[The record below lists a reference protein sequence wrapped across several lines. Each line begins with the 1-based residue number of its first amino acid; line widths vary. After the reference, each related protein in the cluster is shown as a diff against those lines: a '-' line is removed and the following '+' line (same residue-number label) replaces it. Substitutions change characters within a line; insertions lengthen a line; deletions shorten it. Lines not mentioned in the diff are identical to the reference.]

1 MFLVKEYNCYDGT
14 MPYLENDSQQ
24 CKDEIDNLDNA
35 KYSDQKSF
43 YEKNEDKKC
52 LEQCPIECEE
62 TAFSAGVTSLQ
73 FPTVTYSEVL
83 SYNENVS
90 AYFEDTRGA
99 NQINLIKNSVL
110 AVNVYYKYDTFMEV
124 REQPEALWI
133 DFMSTIGGAVGVCL
147 GISILSFV
155 ELFEIVVDTLLEHC
169 GWESKPKNK
178 KPKNDQNKKEPHEY
192 QEKPPQ
198 QQIDKHQEL
207 ESQKIQEEH
216 TKHDTNATA
225 HYEKIDASVI
235 NVKPAT
241 PDNSS
246 DHTKY

>member
-1 MFLVKEYNCYDGT
+1 MSLFVTLHGRSTC
-14 MPYLENDSQQ
+14 
-24 CKDEIDNLDNA
+24 LD
-35 KYSDQKSF
+35 
-43 YEKNEDKKC
+43 
-52 LEQCPIECEE
+52 QCPIECEE

-90 AYFEDTRGA
+90 SYFDDTRGN
-99 NQINLIKNSVL
+99 NQINLIKASVL
-110 AVNVYYKYDTFMEV
+110 SINVYYKYDTFMEV

-155 ELFEIVVDTLLEHC
+155 ELIEIGIDHLLEKF
-169 GWESKPKNK
+169 GWESQPKK
-178 KPKNDQNKKEPHEY
+178 KKTPMMDPAKEQHEL
-192 QEKPPQ
+192 QVKQ
-198 QQIDKHQEL
+198 QQQFELQKQQEM
-207 ESQKIQEEH
+207 ENQKIQSE
-216 TKHDTNATA
+216 KVSDLYATPI
-225 HYEKIDASVI
+225 YEKIDASVL

-246 DHTKY
+246 DHSKA